1 MMHKLQSS
9 SVLYPFT
16 LQCHWEFR
24 YSAHTHTHTHTHD
37 MTKQH
42 QLFHLPSRQL
52 MVESSRISSAEGLEP
67 HQHCWTHQRQISF
80 MLDKSFPQGAPN
92 PLSHISCLD
101 CRTFSGARGTNR
113 RRGGYSKSARAVQWY
128 GCGVSRGY
136 CFTTQG
142 DKSFE
147 STLHTGHLDVSGN
160 EWPLFSFLFFLFFFR
175 RLT

>member
-1 MMHKLQSS
+1 MMMHKLQSS

-16 LQCHWEFR
+16 LQCHWELR
-24 YSAHTHTHTHTHD
+24 YSAHTRHERLSSTN
-37 MTKQH
+37 
-42 QLFHLPSRQL
+42 FSIFPSRQL
-52 MVESSRISSAEGLEP
+52 MVESSCISSAEGLEP

-113 RRGGYSKSARAVQWY
+113 RQGGYSKSARAVQWY
-128 GCGVSRGY
+128 GCGVSWGH

-142 DKSFE
+142 
-147 STLHTGHLDVSGN
+147 
-160 EWPLFSFLFFLFFFR
+160 
-175 RLT
+175 